1 MIGAEYLVKVAANL
15 GFEYCFANP
24 GTTEIPMV
32 AVMDRETRIKPILSL
47 FESGS

>member
-1 MIGAEYLVKVAANL
+1 MIGAEYFVKTAAQL

-32 AVMDRETRIKPILSL
+32 AVMQAESKIKPILSL
-47 FESGS
+47 FEGV